1 MSDYMAG
8 DPPYK
13 ILEAQLDDFV
23 NERAHAARTSDE
35 ERDVLHAA
43 LARDLIQLDEV
54 LDLVQRG
61 ALGDFSLAHWPA
73 AREFVEAAKRLVT
86 PTEGDL

>member
-1 MSDYMAG
+1 MAG

-13 ILEAQLDDFV
+13 ILAAQLDDFV
-23 NERAHAARTSDE
+23 SEHIWAVQTGEE

-43 LARDLIQLDEV
+43 LARDLIQLDEA
-54 LDLVQRG
+54 LDLTN
-61 ALGDFSLAHWPA
+61 APHLSDFSLAHRPA
-73 AREFVEAAKRLVT
+73 ARDFIEAAKRLVA